1 MSISEK
7 KRNRLFWIIQITF
20 TIVFLT
26 ITYITLYRPLAD
38 VRSQFEDVIQRHE
51 RAITSQKE
59 KASKSVAPAPRTQ
72 APDQDT
78 EKASKSVTPIPQT
91 QAPDQDQNVHPS
103 ETKNSVDAVSAVAEE
118 RDLPDQSVPP
128 VVHPSENDNELEEH
142 KALIEAAEAVSAETE
157 AKQAEM
163 LAAFEPMIPQ
173 LVAGLNELSADEQ
186 LAVIKQMR
194 SNLRELF
201 SSDPT
206 VTEATLDE
214 MTDIFI
220 RKMEAEGFIRRF

>member
-1 MSISEK
+1 MSMSDK

-20 TIVFLT
+20 MIVVSTIA
-26 ITYITLYRPLAD
+26 YITLYRPLAD
-38 VRSQFEDVIQRHE
+38 VSSQFEDVTQQHE
-51 RAITSQKE
+51 RAIASQKE
-59 KASKSVAPAPRTQ
+59 KASKSVAPIPRT
-72 APDQDT
+72 
-78 EKASKSVTPIPQT
+78 
-91 QAPDQDQNVHPS
+91 
-103 ETKNSVDAVSAVAEE
+103 
-118 RDLPDQSVPP
+118 
-128 VVHPSENDNELEEH
+128 
-142 KALIEAAEAVSAETE
+142 
-157 AKQAEM
+157 AEM
-163 LAAFEPMIPQ
+163 LAAFEPMISP